1 MKARTFFTA
10 ALAFLGTMIA
20 MDPRPASAGFM
31 PIVVSGFN
39 QDVVVEAGAVNDPT
53 THYAGAITATMDTG
67 TAKTFNTWYESGLPG
82 GAGGGLPGAGV
93 FTSAADPSAQFLL
106 APYTGPNALF
116 LDQDN
121 PTGTLT
127 FATPAAFHEL
137 SILTSSGLGTSTS
150 PVLGLTIH
158 FADGTPAISG
168 LSVVSPDWF
177 NNGPAALIRRGR
189 VDVDTGLFDSLGA
202 DNPRIYQENVD
213 LPVGA
218 FGHPISSITFNWSG
232 SSTASQTAI
241 FGVSGSVP
249 EPSSCLL
256 LGTGVVGAAWVL
268 RRRRAG

>member
-1 MKARTFFTA
+1 
-10 ALAFLGTMIA
+10 
-20 MDPRPASAGFM
+20 M

-53 THYAGAITATMDTG
+53 THYAGAITATMDNG

-82 GAGGGLPGAGV
+82 GAGGGLPAAGV

-121 PTGTLT
+121 PSGTLT

-177 NNGPAALIRRGR
+177 NNGPAALIAAGPGQRR
-189 VDVDTGLFDSLGA
+189 TPA
-202 DNPRIYQENVD
+202 
-213 LPVGA
+213 
-218 FGHPISSITFNWSG
+218 
-232 SSTASQTAI
+232 SSTAWAPTTRGSTRRTWISPSPPSATRSRASPSTGPEARPRPRRRSSASAARPARAVLRPPPPRHGRL
-241 FGVSGSVP
+241 GV
-249 EPSSCLL
+249 
-256 LGTGVVGAAWVL
+256 AWVL
-268 RRRRAG
+268 GRRRAG